1 MIKNCKYPSR
11 CNNSIIDYNMVMKKS
26 FITFLIFVLS
36 GLCGANAYQ
45 IVYPKKL
52 NVTINSPSTFFIGH
66 TDDGE
71 ILKINDEIIKTND
84 LGYFAHTVELK
95 SGKNTFEVIGEQKKE
110 TYTILRTAATQA
122 PLKPEFIAY
131 DSIRYGVVKS
141 DNTPLRSTPIDAG
154 INRLSHLQKG
164 VNLMIAGEYKNFYK
178 VKLTDQEYAWIN
190 KISVIF
196 PEDIDTD
203 LSTVFDYRKY
213 EDNEF
218 DIYEFYL
225 MKKVPYKIEESPL
238 KLTIFNL
245 KNSRGLFTIQP
256 TLCHKPV
263 GFNGEYEGDKF
274 VLKVR
279 KFPKISS
286 IKPLEKVKIVIDP
299 GHGGSEPGAI
309 GCSGIAEKD
318 IVMQISKYLQR
329 ELKHMGATVILTRED
344 DSYLDLYDRVKF
356 TNDND
361 AIIFISIHAN
371 ATPDSW
377 NPNEHSG
384 TSVYY
389 YYEQAKPLAESIL
402 LSTVEKAETNN
413 DGIYQR
419 SFAVVRNTKAL
430 SVLVETAY
438 MINPDDIAKLE
449 QTYFQKNIAK
459 GISQGIVNFF
469 KTSVLP

>member
-1 MIKNCKYPSR
+1 
-11 CNNSIIDYNMVMKKS
+11 
-26 FITFLIFVLS
+26 
-36 GLCGANAYQ
+36 
-45 IVYPKKL
+45 
-52 NVTINSPSTFFIGH
+52 
-66 TDDGE
+66 
-71 ILKINDEIIKTND
+71 
-84 LGYFAHTVELK
+84 
-95 SGKNTFEVIGEQKKE
+95 
-110 TYTILRTAATQA
+110 
-122 PLKPEFIAY
+122 
-131 DSIRYGVVKS
+131 
-141 DNTPLRSTPIDAG
+141 
-154 INRLSHLQKG
+154 
-164 VNLMIAGEYKNFYK
+164 
-178 VKLTDQEYAWIN
+178 
-190 KISVIF
+190 
-196 PEDIDTD
+196 
-203 LSTVFDYRKY
+203 Y

-344 DSYLDLYDRVKF
+344 DSYVDLYDRVKF

-402 LSTVEKAETNN
+402 SSTVEIAETNN

-449 QTYFQKNIAK
+449 QIYFQKNIAK